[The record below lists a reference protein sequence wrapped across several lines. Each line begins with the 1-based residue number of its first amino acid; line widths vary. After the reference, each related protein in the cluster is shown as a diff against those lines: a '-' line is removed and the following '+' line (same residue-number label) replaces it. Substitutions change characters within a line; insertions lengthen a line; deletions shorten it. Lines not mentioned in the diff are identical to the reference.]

1 MTYEFDFY
9 NDECSCEFN
18 EDNIIFTVDDLKL
31 NFDDIEWDQ
40 KLKLNLIQ
48 LFDPFNKKYNLT
60 GINIYSIL

>member
-60 GINIYSIL
+60 GINIYSIQ